1 MTVFVH
7 RNRICRCQGSF
18 LKDPSRGR
26 FRLAKWIWRK
36 ARQITQ
42 GQETTTAR
50 LQFSFFSWRRRLRS
64 APLVLVGVLRRMV
77 TATLVFSKPPGAKAS
92 EAAKALWSQHLGFA
106 QGRLDVMKAGVGGE
120 RLNSAPPLPKLGSP
134 EDPGR
139 MIKDWNFYKYRPHI
153 GQTPG
158 LASSLNKW
166 GPDYRWPGINNTPQI
181 RHHLAIVTRPTPPE
195 ELDYRMWTDLPRLD
209 AGPGHT
215 YILKREADARALE
228 ALHAQSIQAHIKNV
242 KVKMSQTMMRREEL
256 EERAFNEPAFGGS
269 RRSITR

>member
-1 MTVFVH
+1 
-7 RNRICRCQGSF
+7 
-18 LKDPSRGR
+18 
-26 FRLAKWIWRK
+26 LANGTANYTGPKF
-36 ARQITQ
+36 A
-42 GQETTTAR
+42 TTTAR
-50 LQFSFFSWRRRLRS
+50 LLFSFVEAS

-77 TATLVFSKPPGAKAS
+77 TATLVFSKPPGANAS